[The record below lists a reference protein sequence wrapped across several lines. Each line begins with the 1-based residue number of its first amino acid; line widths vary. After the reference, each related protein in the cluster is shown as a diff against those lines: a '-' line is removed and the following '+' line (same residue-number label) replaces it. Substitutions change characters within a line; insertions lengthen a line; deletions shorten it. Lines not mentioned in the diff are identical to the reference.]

1 MSSMNRFLSGVIRA
15 PSDWNSYGDNHF
27 QSAGCPAPAATR
39 HSHPTP
45 SASLRHSIP
54 QSGLVHRFG
63 CLIRIGVRTAGGE
76 GSSALL
82 GHKPCP
88 GPGVLNISGDLK
100 IQRNSFDPPPWYS
113 FTSTKSTAPTTHPL
127 GRSAKDSNPA
137 AWIAF
142 SALATCFGVS
152 QSVTGGAGPAR

>member
-54 QSGLVHRFG
+54 QSGLVH
-63 CLIRIGVRTAGGE
+63 GGE
-76 GSSALL
+76 LRGNF
-82 GHKPCP
+82 G
-88 GPGVLNISGDLK
+88 GGNFGDGG
-100 IQRNSFDPPPWYS
+100 IWYEVIGLI
-113 FTSTKSTAPTTHPL
+113 HPL
-127 GRSAKDSNPA
+127 FVWESSDLSEAGSRKGRS
-137 AWIAF
+137 
-142 SALATCFGVS
+142 
-152 QSVTGGAGPAR
+152 VTACCPLSETRDVQC

>member
-54 QSGLVHRFG
+54 QSGLVHYLG
-63 CLIRIGVRTAGGE
+63 LNGPAGSQTRPVVEAGFE
-76 GSSALL
+76 SHERL
-82 GHKPCP
+82 G
-88 GPGVLNISGDLK
+88 
-100 IQRNSFDPPPWYS
+100 
-113 FTSTKSTAPTTHPL
+113 
-127 GRSAKDSNPA
+127 
-137 AWIAF
+137 
-142 SALATCFGVS
+142 LATTIGS
-152 QSVTGGAGPAR
+152 RRMGYTS